1 MKTVGFIDYYLDEW
15 HADNLPQWIENVSQ
29 GAVKVCYAWAEI
41 DSPLA
46 EGKTSQEW
54 AEETGVAL
62 CDSQEAV
69 IAQSDYLI
77 VLSPDNPERHEDL
90 CRLAL
95 SSGKPTY
102 VDKTFSVGTADAARI
117 IAYAEAS
124 GTPFF
129 SCSSLR
135 YDTEIQARMGREIV
149 MINSFG
155 PGSAN
160 YMVHQ
165 MEPIFMLMGG
175 SAQRVMALGE
185 VDTPTL
191 LLDFGENR
199 RAVMNFCDRDTGFG
213 CTVRYADG
221 KCDTFLIESDYFT
234 AMTVDMLKFFETK
247 QPPVCAD
254 DTYAIMAMIEAGLTA
269 AQNPGIWVDVKK

>member
-1 MKTVGFIDYYLDEW
+1 MKKIGFIDYYLDEW
-15 HADNLPQWIENVSQ
+15 HANNLPQWIEKVSQ

-54 AEETGVAL
+54 AKETGVTL

-69 IAQSDYLI
+69 IAQSDYLV

-102 VDKTFSVGTADAARI
+102 VDKTFSVGAADAERI
-117 IAYAEAS
+117 IAYAKAS

-149 MINSFG
+149 MMNSFG

-175 SAQRVMALGE
+175 RAQRVMALGE
-185 VDTPTL
+185 AGTPTL
-191 LLDFGENR
+191 LLDFGEKR
-199 RAVMNFCDRDTGFG
+199 RAVMSFCDWDTGFG
-213 CTVRYADG
+213 CTLLHAGG
-221 KCDTFLIESDYFT
+221 KCESFKIESDYFT
-234 AMTVDMLKFFETK
+234 AFTEVMLKFFETK
-247 QPPVCAD
+247 ESPVCAD
-254 DTYAIMAMIEAGLTA
+254 DTHAIMAMIEAGLAA
-269 AQNPGIWVDVKK
+269 AQNPGVWVVL